1 MQFRLFVTLTI
12 LLMSSGCTTLPK
24 PKSFDDKGC
33 GIHQFDDTWIARN
46 GIRISWTG
54 ACKSGL
60 MEGYGQ
66 LTVVNSSG
74 KIIAT
79 YKGWMKGGYYNTSY
93 ADGGKLID
101 KGMALLVD
109 GDFRYEGKFTWG
121 KISQGKKF
129 AKGVL
134 VYDGHFVEGKYMI
147 GKLYLTNGG
156 RLDGYFDSN
165 AVSYGADGRGVID
178 AKYIQPNGSIGYW
191 IVDQKI
197 YRTEKES
204 RAANLKMNS
213 DKMIALRRDA
223 QVAQENYENVYKK
236 ALGSVGSIALVA
248 ADEYLAHNKAANPPS
263 HVVSASPTPTSTGS
277 IHEGNSNVT
286 AAGGVSQGLR
296 LTPQGTTLQPP
307 KGYEHIKPAQLYSIS
322 MNALGDPRW
331 IVARS
336 KTEAIQIGKRF
347 YGWYDRF
354 NDCLPNG
361 CEGANPIAFDF
372 GWVAIIQAFRPG
384 DPNIRSRDTRKFG
397 VYGVYAAGS
406 RQAAINGALAD
417 YRAKRG
423 SDGPIA
429 QSIRVGL
436 VSEINWPRV
445 EAEFKESAVRN
456 YGLIPNMDEL
466 NYKTFCNW
474 GDESTNMNPEPTT
487 GDLDHD
493 PKCKTLYRPDEKLP
507 PPILMTK

>member
-33 GIHQFDDTWIARN
+33 GIHQFDDAWIARN

-60 MEGYGQ
+60 MEGDGQ

-204 RAANLKMNS
+204 RAAYLKMNS
-213 DKMIALRRDA
+213 DKMIALRHDA

-236 ALGSVGSIALVA
+236 ALGSLGSIAFIA
-248 ADEYLAHNKAANPPS
+248 ADEYLAQNKAANPPS
-263 HVVSASPTPTSTGS
+263 QAVTASPTPASTASAVTTVSRNPYGNNPPTTTSSDIDTRSVISEPPPSQSKRLPYKANANACIGLRGNQLVNNCS
-277 IHEGNSNVT
+277 RGVWITFCVLNPRQTKNFFDSSDAFKCPSGGLEQISGNSAN
-286 AAGGVSQGLR
+286 GLVWHGEINFFACYAEDI
-296 LTPQGTTLQPP
+296 GTM
-307 KGYEHIKPAQLYSIS
+307 K
-322 MNALGDPRW
+322 NN
-331 IVARS
+331 
-336 KTEAIQIGKRF
+336 F
-347 YGWYDRF
+347 YGTEPRTATPGTMQGSYT
-354 NDCLPNG
+354 
-361 CEGANPIAFDF
+361 GAYHGLCAGHGAD
-372 GWVAIIQAFRPG
+372 GRQEMG
-384 DPNIRSRDTRKFG
+384 GS
-397 VYGVYAAGS
+397 VYA
-406 RQAAINGALAD
+406 
-417 YRAKRG
+417 K
-423 SDGPIA
+423 
-429 QSIRVGL
+429 
-436 VSEINWPRV
+436 
-445 EAEFKESAVRN
+445 
-456 YGLIPNMDEL
+456 
-466 NYKTFCNW
+466 
-474 GDESTNMNPEPTT
+474 
-487 GDLDHD
+487 
-493 PKCKTLYRPDEKLP
+493 
-507 PPILMTK
+507 